1 MRSFRRSSRHR
12 LRVGRLTPW
21 LEVPTQQLGVPGP
34 LPTTFGGGSAGGYS
48 GGVVAGVFGPDRGR
62 GSDDD
67 MGGGGDEYYG
77 SGSNGDDFLG
87 GVSYKERERK
97 RKAGKRANPALRA
110 EKTYVSA
117 GGGPKGRL

>member
-1 MRSFRRSSRHR
+1 M
-12 LRVGRLTPW
+12 
-21 LEVPTQQLGVPGP
+21 
-34 LPTTFGGGSAGGYS
+34 
-48 GGVVAGVFGPDRGR
+48 GVFGPDRGR

-67 MGGGGDEYYG
+67 MSGGGDDYYG
-77 SGSNGDDFLG
+77 GGSNSDDFL